1 MAQPATAATL
11 QLHQLQGIFFAKSA
25 FLTVFACSVSR

>member
-1 MAQPATAATL
+1 MASLATAASL
-11 QLHQLQGIFFAKSA
+11 ELHHPWGIFFAKSA